1 MGGSQSFQN
10 KKPRFKKEGTF
21 GDGLLNE
28 FLFSECGSL
37 EHFLETDDIKLV
49 HNLQKIIESF
59 VFEIIIVGFDGRR
72 PQEQVES
79 EELDR
84 FGRFGHDF

>member
-49 HNLQKIIESF
+49 HNL
-59 VFEIIIVGFDGRR
+59 
-72 PQEQVES
+72 
-79 EELDR
+79 
-84 FGRFGHDF
+84 